1 MGYYRNPTI
10 IQRNS
15 NIPVSH
21 IHGVRLGGVA
31 WNVYSEKEDG
41 GGTKKAENL
50 SNMIY
55 DKVLETTKSSSTE
68 RAQFLFTPK
77 GLDITDDCT

>member
-1 MGYYRNPTI
+1 MYTR
-10 IQRNS
+10 R
-15 NIPVSH
+15 
-21 IHGVRLGGVA
+21 RRM
-31 WNVYSEKEDG
+31 G

-55 DKVLETTKSSSTE
+55 EKVLETIKSSSTE

-77 GLDITDDCT
+77 GLDLTDDFLHQKD

>member
-1 MGYYRNPTI
+1 M
-10 IQRNS
+10 
-15 NIPVSH
+15 
-21 IHGVRLGGVA
+21 
-31 WNVYSEKEDG
+31 G
-41 GGTKKAENL
+41 GGQKRRKKLSNMIYDKL

>member
-1 MGYYRNPTI
+1 MG
-10 IQRNS
+10 
-15 NIPVSH
+15 
-21 IHGVRLGGVA
+21 
-31 WNVYSEKEDG
+31 G

-55 DKVLETTKSSSTE
+55 EKVLETTKSSSTE

-77 GLDITDDCT
+77 GLDLTDDCT

>member
-1 MGYYRNPTI
+1 M
-10 IQRNS
+10 
-15 NIPVSH
+15 
-21 IHGVRLGGVA
+21 
-31 WNVYSEKEDG
+31 G
-41 GGTKKAENL
+41 GGQKRRKKL